1 MSATRYGFGAIA
13 PPLADIAASGK
24 PRNFRGDEIGIEPI
38 VPHFA

>member
-13 PPLADIAASGK
+13 PPLAGIAASGK
-24 PRNFRGDEIGIEPI
+24 PRKFRGDEIGIEPI